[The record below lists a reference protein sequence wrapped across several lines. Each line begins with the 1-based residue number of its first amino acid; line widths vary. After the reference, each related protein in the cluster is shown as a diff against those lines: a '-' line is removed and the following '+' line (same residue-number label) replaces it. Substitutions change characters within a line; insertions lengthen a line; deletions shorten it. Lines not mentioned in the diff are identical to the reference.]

1 VIWFLTWTVLVLA
14 AIAVLA
20 YLGLRLYRQG
30 KALLVEMS
38 TATARLGELSAALA
52 DPPPPRDTGPAARR

>member
-1 VIWFLTWTVLVLA
+1 VIWFLTWTVLVLV

-20 YLGLRLYRQG
+20 FLGLRLYRKG

-38 TATARLGELSAALA
+38 AASARLGDLSAALA
-52 DPPPPRDTGPAARR
+52 DQPPPRDTGPAARR